1 MAIIVEVDSCDADD
15 IISSTPQL
23 LPLEVSI
30 PSLKVTCMHTVRLKG
45 LGDELPRSDANL
57 NLLIQASIF

>member
-1 MAIIVEVDSCDADD
+1 MAIIVKVDSCDADD

-30 PSLKVTCMHTVRLKG
+30 PSLKVTLMDTVRLKG
-45 LGDELPRSDANL
+45 LGDGQQRNDSNL
-57 NLLIQASIF
+57 YTQAGIF